1 MYIISV
7 ALGRNEIIRLNIKN
21 CEITNYIKLLVGVEN
36 SILK

>member
-21 CEITNYIKLLVGVEN
+21 CEITNYIKLLF
-36 SILK
+36 SILNKILN